1 MGCLLARL
9 AGDDD
14 AQVTEPQPRDDKCGH
29 QSILCV
35 FVSVNLDDT
44 NHDCYM

>member
-1 MGCLLARL
+1 MGCLLAHL

-29 QSILCV
+29 QSKSVCLCQ
-35 FVSVNLDDT
+35 
-44 NHDCYM
+44 C